1 MIILYNGM
9 MLTII
14 KHRSFF
20 KAEVLQIIKLGDI
33 KMERNEKL
41 PEGAKVKSLY
51 KAIKLLDYFDNNH
64 PERGV
69 SELAELSGMLKSSVY
84 NIMSTYETCGILEKN
99 PKTSQY
105 RLGLKILAL
114 SNVLSQDDVFAAI
127 IRPYME
133 ELSEST
139 GETVFF
145 ATPYGNSII
154 YREATFPN
162 HSISVRAIKGVVAP
176 MYCTSL
182 GKAILS
188 CMDDDCTEAVLKEE
202 MEPFTPYTIT
212 DAQTF
217 RAEIEKIRQQGYSID
232 NMEHEYGIKCV
243 SVPIQNGNNQ
253 LIGAISLSGPSLR
266 FSDEKIEEY
275 AHLLMDRAKRIQA
288 RI

>member
-1 MIILYNGM
+1 MGKQTVY
-9 MLTII
+9 
-14 KHRSFF
+14 
-20 KAEVLQIIKLGDI
+20 
-33 KMERNEKL
+33 
-41 PEGAKVKSLY
+41 PEGAKVTSLY
-51 KAIKLLDYFDNNH
+51 KAVKLLDFFDIGH

-84 NIMSTYETCGILEKN
+84 NILSTYETCGILEKN

-114 SNVLSQDDVFAAI
+114 SNVLSQDDVFWEI
-127 IRPYME
+127 IRPCME
-133 ELSEST
+133 QLSEQT

-154 YREATFPN
+154 YREAAFPN

-182 GKAILS
+182 GKVILS
-188 CMDDDCTEAVLKEE
+188 CMPPEQIEKVIAEGLA
-202 MEPFTPYTIT
+202 PFTPNTIT
-212 DAQTF
+212 DPQSF
-217 RAEIEKIRQQGYSID
+217 RAEMAHIRQQGYAID

-243 SVPIQNGNNQ
+243 SVPIKNGNGE

-266 FSDEKIEEY
+266 FSDEKILEY
-275 AHLLMDRAKRIQA
+275 ANLLFDRARRIQS

>member
-1 MIILYNGM
+1 M
-9 MLTII
+9 
-14 KHRSFF
+14 K
-20 KAEVLQIIKLGDI
+20 K
-33 KMERNEKL
+33 NELL

-69 SELAELSGMLKSSVY
+69 SELSELSGLLKSSIY
-84 NIMSTYETCGILEKN
+84 NILSTYETCGILEKN
-99 PKTSQY
+99 PQTSQY

-114 SNVLSQDDVFAAI
+114 SNVISRDDVITEI

-133 ELSEST
+133 ELSEGI

-162 HSISVRAIKGVVAP
+162 HSMSIWAIKGVVAP
-176 MYCTSL
+176 MYCTAL

-188 CMDDDCTEAVLKEE
+188 CMDDECTERILSDTMK
-202 MEPFTPYTIT
+202 PFTPYTIT
-212 DAQTF
+212 DKQTF
-217 RAEIEKIRQQGYSID
+217 REEIKKIREQDYSVD

-243 SVPIQNGNNQ
+243 SVPIKNGNDH
-253 LIGAISLSGPSLR
+253 LIGAISISGPSLR
-266 FSDEKIEEY
+266 FSDDKILEY
-275 AHLLMDRAKRIQA
+275 AQLLKDRARRIQA